1 MIGVNRRLL
10 IGLLVAVVGLLVLP
24 AVTVAVMR
32 VQR

>member
-1 MIGVNRRLL
+1 MAGVSGRLL

-32 VQR
+32 AGR